1 MNADADVIRVGVEPE
16 GYEVGSYRYANAASG
31 VRWGFRRTVGGE
43 WRGGYATHLEAVYA
57 AWDDAA
63 GQRAK
68 AWTQWAKSLLGMG
81 FTDIE
86 LRARL
91 TKEIRGGVRAGAR
104 VAWHDFPRDAMG
116 RSDAGNFVVRR
127 GDRGYWVNP
136 PLASSGWGW
145 QEGGAWNWTRDTIID
160 YGVDLTIVA
169 RDLRADIEGPEL
181 QRIANGVV
189 TTPARTGAADTAGAA
204 GAAGG
209 VKVGDSVPIGRV
221 PDNALALYSDG
232 DIFVRREDSVEWVRV
247 GGTWCKRGCISIRQ
261 YTRDAKVLALDVP
274 KDATITQMQL
284 LCEPLTGK
292 TIRFGDAPSG
302 SIVHA
307 AGGGA
312 GRGAGR
318 LGGMW

>member
-1 MNADADVIRVGVEPE
+1 MSADADVIRVGVEPE
-16 GYEVGSYRYANAASG
+16 GYEVGHVAAASG
-31 VRWGFRRTVGGE
+31 ARWSFRRTVGGE

-68 AWTQWAKSLLGMG
+68 AWTQWAKSLLLGAG

-169 RDLRADIEGPEL
+169 TDLRADIQGPEL

-189 TTPARTGAADTAGAA
+189 TVTAPARTGAAGAT
-204 GAAGG
+204 GG
-209 VKVGDSVPIGRV
+209 VKVGDSVPIGQV
-221 PDNALALYSDG
+221 PDNALARYFDD
-232 DIFVRREDSVEWVRV
+232 DIFVRRGDGVE
-247 GGTWCKRGCISIRQ
+247 
-261 YTRDAKVLALDVP
+261 
-274 KDATITQMQL
+274 
-284 LCEPLTGK
+284 
-292 TIRFGDAPSG
+292 
-302 SIVHA
+302 
-307 AGGGA
+307 
-312 GRGAGR
+312 
-318 LGGMW
+318 